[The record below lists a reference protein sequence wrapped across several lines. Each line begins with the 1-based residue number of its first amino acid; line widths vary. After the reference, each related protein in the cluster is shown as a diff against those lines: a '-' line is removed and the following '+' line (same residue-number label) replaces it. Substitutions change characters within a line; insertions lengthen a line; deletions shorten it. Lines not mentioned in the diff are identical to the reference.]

1 MYDGSVNRAI
11 SVDSRGMLEVLKKVF
26 NADQIVAE
34 LTGQAA
40 TTRAAGR

>member
-1 MYDGSVNRAI
+1 
-11 SVDSRGMLEVLKKVF
+11 MLEVMKKVF
-26 NADQIVAE
+26 NATELVTE